1 MAIVS
6 KVSRR
11 ITPLLALVAGMAIG
25 GSGVMASISTL
36 GEKERVKAELTA
48 KEIGIYADR
57 AHGQLD
63 FYVANASPDYLGWP
77 PVAAEPMPFS
87 KLDGNK
93 HVLQGQTQEKIDTA
107 FKGFTMSG
115 DTAIIYYANHRT
127 RTSKGEPVDQL
138 FENIHVWTREDGRWR
153 LLGGL
158 ARKMR
163 G

>member
-1 MAIVS
+1 MAFFVTGRVAS
-6 KVSRR
+6 
-11 ITPLLALVAGMAIG
+11 LLTLIAGMAIG
-25 GSGVMASISTL
+25 GGVMASVSTL
-36 GEKERVKAELTA
+36 DEKARVKAELSA

-57 AHGQLD
+57 AQGHLN

-77 PVAAEPMPFS
+77 PTAAAPMPFN

-93 HVLQGQTQEKIDTA
+93 NVLRGQTQERIDTA

-115 DTAIIYYANHRT
+115 GTAIIYYSNHRT
-127 RTSKGEPVDQL
+127 RTASGEAVDQL
-138 FENIHVWTREDGRWR
+138 FENIHVWTKEKGRWR

-163 G
+163 